1 MLQWDRLSP
10 KLLKILQV
18 LKYVYKNSQLDFTDN
33 WVAKEEDY
41 TIDGEPTEAAVRELL
56 ALNRLKELD
65 DPLKN
70 VDTDVPL

>member
-1 MLQWDRLSP
+1 MESIVSKTSRNLTG
-10 KLLKILQV
+10 V

-41 TIDGEPTEAAVRELL
+41 TIDGEPTEAAVCKLL
-56 ALNRLKELD
+56 ALNRLEELD
-65 DPLKN
+65 DLKN

>member
-41 TIDGEPTEAAVRELL
+41 TIDGEPTEAAVCKLL
-56 ALNRLKELD
+56 ALNRLEELD
-65 DPLKN
+65 DLKN